1 MIILVE
7 SSSIKMVIIVI
18 LWNNVGIEVGIKKNR
33 RWVVLGKLKVE
44 KVYHKEY
51 SLKKKVTSFGNTA
64 TKNGPNNL
72 ISGPLLA
79 PSMNMGF
86 QCPSIKLC
94 AKDNCVHTYL
104 WDGDRKMQ
112 DNNLL
117 KSGLVALVVNS
128 DSLGTPSGSQ
138 ETLATWRFLAENV
151 ELQDKWTTYFLD

>member
-1 MIILVE
+1 
-7 SSSIKMVIIVI
+7 MVIIVI
-18 LWNNVGIEVGIKKNR
+18 LWNNVGIIVGIQKNR
-33 RWVVLGKLKVE
+33 RWVVLRKLQVE

-51 SLKKKVTSFGNTA
+51 SCYKRVTSFGNTA

-72 ISGPLLA
+72 ISWPLLA
-79 PSMNMGF
+79 LSMNMGS

-94 AKDNCVHTYL
+94 TKDNCVYIYL

-117 KSGLVALVVNS
+117 KSGLAALVVDS

-138 ETLATWRFLAENV
+138 ETLATWRF
-151 ELQDKWTTYFLD
+151 